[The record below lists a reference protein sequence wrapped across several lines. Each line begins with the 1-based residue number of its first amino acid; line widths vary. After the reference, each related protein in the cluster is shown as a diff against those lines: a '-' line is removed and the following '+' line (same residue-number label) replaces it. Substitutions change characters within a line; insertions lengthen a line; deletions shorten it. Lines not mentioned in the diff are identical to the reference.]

1 MANSNKIR
9 VELRP
14 CPFCGGTCSAISM
27 ANGTMVSVGCDN
39 VSGADKCGARM
50 SRNVA
55 RRETLQDCAEALAA
69 KWNARIS
76 DGAEDPA
83 ESGFVQLVERSSTAE
98 GAGE

>member
-1 MANSNKIR
+1 MTNSNKIK

-39 VSGADKCGARM
+39 VSGSDKCGARM

-55 RRETLQDCAEALAA
+55 RRETLLDCAEALAA
-69 KWNARIS
+69 KWNTRI
-76 DGAEDPA
+76 DD
-83 ESGFVQLVERSSTAE
+83 VAE

>member
-1 MANSNKIR
+1 MAISNKIK

-14 CPFCGGTCSAISM
+14 CPFCGGSCSAISM
-27 ANGTMVSVGCDN
+27 ANGAMVLVGCDN

-69 KWNARIS
+69 KWNTRI
-76 DGAEDPA
+76 DDA
-83 ESGFVQLVERSSTAE
+83 AE

>member
-1 MANSNKIR
+1 MAISNKIK

-14 CPFCGGTCSAISM
+14 CPFCGGSCSAISM

-39 VSGADKCGARM
+39 VSGTDKCGARM
-50 SRNVA
+50 SRNVG
-55 RRETLQDCAEALAA
+55 RKETIQDCAEALAA

-76 DGAEDPA
+76 DGAE
-83 ESGFVQLVERSSTAE
+83 

>member
-39 VSGADKCGARM
+39 VSGSDKCGARM

-55 RRETLQDCAEALAA
+55 RRETLQDCAAALAA

-76 DGAEDPA
+76 DGAEDP
-83 ESGFVQLVERSSTAE
+83 SLVKQAAE
-98 GAGE
+98 G

>member
-1 MANSNKIR
+1 MTNSNKIR

-14 CPFCGGTCSAISM
+14 CPFCGGSCSAISM

-69 KWNARIS
+69 KWNTRID
-76 DGAEDPA
+76 DG
-83 ESGFVQLVERSSTAE
+83 AE